1 MTYINARDPRTS
13 TPNLSPDQPLIFNGG
28 CYCKKITY
36 AIHLKNQEEART
48 LVCHCQDC
56 KKTFG
61 GVFGVTVKVPATA
74 VRITGG
80 EVMVG
85 PLLMNPRRLNVV
97 LLGSGAQVRRR
108 SRIIFVPRVL
118 Q

>member
-1 MTYINARDPRTS
+1 M
-13 TPNLSPDQPLIFNGG
+13 
-28 CYCKKITY
+28 
-36 AIHLKNQEEART
+36 
-48 LVCHCQDC
+48 
-56 KKTFG
+56 
-61 GVFGVTVKVPATA
+61 KVPATA